1 MIDTTFR
8 AFTIRKSSALHFD
21 FVAHREDILT
31 SKTTERDI
39 STPSQ
44 NSGQGLDSQRL
55 RPVLSLGALVL
66 FGLAFVG
73 PTAPYTF
80 FGVGAVESRGH
91 FALVYLIAMIAVSF
105 TALSYGKMASAFPEA
120 GSAYAYASKAIHPVV
135 GYFAGWVMILDYILM
150 PMLCVI
156 IVGATSHKLV
166 PGIPY
171 SVWVLG
177 TAAIITGINLAG
189 IEMTSRATMIFN
201 VVLAVSVLWF
211 VGAAVWALTHGAG
224 RATLFSIEPF
234 YSSQSFSL
242 RAVMSA
248 TPVAVLSF
256 LGFDGI
262 STLAEDAHEPEQN
275 VARATV
281 LVCVIAG
288 VLFILQTY
296 LGQLIW
302 PDYGTFL
309 PIETAFSDIGRL
321 IGGPAL
327 AYLIALLVVAQA
339 WASGIT
345 SQASA
350 SRLLFGMARDG
361 KLPRTLFGYLHP
373 DRRTPVYSIVLLGGI
388 AMIGG
393 LLLNLDK
400 AAELVNFGACA
411 GFMIVNLSVIGH
423 YYIRLQRN
431 LLTSL
436 VSPAVGFLICLWIWF
451 SISTLA
457 MKVGAL
463 WTLAGITYLLF
474 QMRRGARQTSTIR
487 SES

>member
-1 MIDTTFR
+1 
-8 AFTIRKSSALHFD
+8 
-21 FVAHREDILT
+21 
-31 SKTTERDI
+31 
-39 STPSQ
+39 
-44 NSGQGLDSQRL
+44 
-55 RPVLSLGALVL
+55 LSLRALVL

-80 FGVGAVESRGH
+80 FGVGAVPSRGH

-105 TALSYGKMASAFPEA
+105 TALSYGKMASAYPEA
-120 GSAYAYASKAIHPVV
+120 GSAYAYASKAIHPAV

-166 PGIPY
+166 PAIPY
-171 SVWVLG
+171 NMWVVG
-177 TAAIITGINLAG
+177 TAAVITGINLAG
-189 IEMTSRATMIFN
+189 IEMTSRATTIFS
-201 VVLAVSVLWF
+201 VVLAVSVVWF
-211 VGAAVWALTHGAG
+211 VSAAVWALTHGIG
-224 RATLFSIEPF
+224 RATLFSIAPF
-234 YSSQSFSL
+234 YSPQSFSL

-262 STLAEDAHEPEQN
+262 STLAEDAKDPQKN
-275 VARATV
+275 VGRATV
-281 LVCVIAG
+281 LVCLIAG
-288 VLFILQTY
+288 ILFILQTY

-302 PDYGTFL
+302 PDYRTFS

-361 KLPRTLFGYLHP
+361 KLPRTVFGYLHP
-373 DRRTPVYSIVLLGGI
+373 DRRTPIYSIVLMGGI
-388 AMIGG
+388 AMAGG

-423 YYIRLQRN
+423 YYVRLRRN
-431 LLTSL
+431 LWTSL
-436 VSPAVGFLICLWIWF
+436 ISPAIGFLICLWIWF
-451 SISTLA
+451 SVSTLA

-463 WTLAGITYLLF
+463 WTLVGVAYLGL
-474 QMRRGARQTSTIR
+474 QTWRGARQKAAIR
-487 SES
+487 SEL

>member
-1 MIDTTFR
+1 MQLLAGTSQTVRVDRFPPSSRFLKRSRFDSDTEKLESDR
-8 AFTIRKSSALHFD
+8 HHLLGIYHQEGQCAPLGLCDYCEK
-21 FVAHREDILT
+21 ILT
-31 SKTTERDI
+31 SKTTEGVV

-44 NSGQGLDSQRL
+44 NSGQGLEGQRL

-105 TALSYGKMASAFPEA
+105 TALSYGKMATAFPEA
-120 GSAYAYASKAIHPVV
+120 GSAYAYASKAIHPVI

-156 IVGATSHKLV
+156 IAGPTSHKLV
-166 PGIPY
+166 PAIPY
-171 SVWVLG
+171 SIWVVG
-177 TAAIITGINLAG
+177 TAAVITGVNLAG
-189 IEMTSRATMIFN
+189 IEMTSRATIIFN
-201 VVLAVSVLWF
+201 VVLAVSVVWF
-211 VGAAVWALTHGAG
+211 VGAAVWALTHALGH
-224 RATLFSIEPF
+224 ATLFSIEPF
-234 YSSQSFSL
+234 YSPQSFSL

-262 STLAEDAHEPEQN
+262 STLAEDAKEPEKN

-302 PDYGTFL
+302 PDYSTFS

-321 IGGPAL
+321 IGGPGL

-345 SQASA
+345 VRRAPRVCCSEWLGTANCRAWSSDIFILIAGHPSTAS
-350 SRLLFGMARDG
+350 
-361 KLPRTLFGYLHP
+361 
-373 DRRTPVYSIVLLGGI
+373 
-388 AMIGG
+388 
-393 LLLNLDK
+393 
-400 AAELVNFGACA
+400 C
-411 GFMIVNLSVIGH
+411 
-423 YYIRLQRN
+423 
-431 LLTSL
+431 
-436 VSPAVGFLICLWIWF
+436 
-451 SISTLA
+451 
-457 MKVGAL
+457 
-463 WTLAGITYLLF
+463 
-474 QMRRGARQTSTIR
+474 
-487 SES
+487 